1 MPVNWKA
8 ALEQVRAARPPGP
21 GCGAGPQPGSLRWL
35 EAELGRRGGNPAALR
50 NIVYRDT
57 GRPADK
63 AHLADILRELAAGAG
78 LTLDLDVPGVAAPL
92 PDELELLGRAKKRVY
107 KGFLAALRAGRAPR
121 MVVAGRA
128 GAGKTVLL
136 DHLSRALE
144 QSGVLV
150 TRLGLSGEVGDVLA
164 LAPVAGRS
172 FAALAERQR
181 AALLAVAPA
190 RGAWLV
196 RLAGE
201 LRFAGDPP
209 RGPGGEVVT
218 PGAWAAALL
227 LAAPPGVAV
236 LLALEDARGWPPDL
250 APVTELRPP
259 TQAEAQAYLMEKLG
273 LPRTAAGA
281 LARETGRNLD
291 RLTLLAGAE
300 AARGPEGETGPEPA
314 GAAGLAD
321 PDVCRL
327 AAAFAALDAAWP
339 DQVGGRP
346 HPGAAL
352 DAALGGALAQLP
364 LHARAHARPVPG
376 RPGEWQAASSLRA
389 LQPRLAPAAL
399 ETARLRLAGSAPE
412 VPGAYRVGALV
423 AGGDW
428 AGLRAWLLGT
438 PDDAQ
443 FLPPWWPVVRA
454 GSPPHG
460 REALARLVVSHYA
473 GRGEY
478 GHPQARDALFLLLAS
493 GEEGVRAWA
502 RVKLAESRLDA
513 GDPETAAAQL
523 AGPEVRLAL
532 SAQAPADLWTLSAQA
547 DALLVQGALA
557 RWRGDLAA
565 ATCAVHDP
573 RTARS
578 GARALLWRGLIA
590 KDAGRWA
597 EALADLRAVPDH
609 SPLLS
614 ARARYQ
620 EGDLRLRLGQPAAAR
635 ALLLEVAGRLE
646 QAGAP
651 PEEQARSLARAATAL
666 RRLGQPAGA
675 MRLLERALALV
686 PAAPPGSPGSGG
698 ADGVVR
704 ARLLS
709 EGVPVLLALNRH
721 GDALAQVAGA
731 LDLLGASGARRA
743 EAAYRVRRTVYRA
756 ALAYLT
762 RGLGRRYQH
771 PLLGAGR
778 DHPDLAHA
786 RTLLGGL
793 LRETGGAGDRE
804 QVLTFDLHLA
814 LALAEPDPEAALGH
828 ADRAL
833 AMTDHPYAG
842 AQAHAARAE
851 ASLRAGRS
859 GAVLADVNRA
869 HALLRRVGTDLGD
882 RPTAHADP
890 GLYAQLLTLEACALV
905 GAPDT
910 AGPDAAPPA
919 SSEVTLALDWLRA
932 ELRPPELAPFREAV
946 WREVG
951 AALERGG
958 RAQTVVPAAPWPL
971 RPGDVL
977 TVLEGRREPV
987 LAAGAAQDAG
997 DTPC

>member
-1 MPVNWKA
+1 MPVNWRA
-8 ALEQVRAARPPGP
+8 ALEQVRAAQPPGA
-21 GCGAGPQPGSLRWL
+21 GRGAGPQPGSLRWL

-50 NIVYRDT
+50 NIVYRDIGT
-57 GRPADK
+57 PADK
-63 AHLADILRELAAGAG
+63 ALLAGVLRELAAGVG
-78 LTLDLDVPGVAAPL
+78 LVLDLHAPEVTAPL

-107 KGFLAALRAGRAPR
+107 KGFLAAVRAGRAPR

-144 QSGVLV
+144 GSGVPV
-150 TRLGLSGEVGDVLA
+150 TRLNLSGEVEAVLA
-164 LAPVAGRS
+164 LPPVAGRS

-181 AALLAVAPA
+181 AAAAAMAPA

-196 RLAGE
+196 RVAGD

-209 RGPGGEVVT
+209 RGPGGEVAR
-218 PGAWAAALL
+218 PGAWAAALWA
-227 LAAPPGVAV
+227 AAPPGVAL
-236 LLALEDARGWPPDL
+236 LLALEDPRGWPAGL
-250 APVTELRPP
+250 AAVTELRPP

-273 LPRTAAGA
+273 LPRAAAAA

-300 AARGPEGETGPEPA
+300 AAGSPGGATPA
-314 GAAGLAD
+314 DAAGLAD
-321 PDVCRL
+321 PDICRL
-327 AAAFAALDAAWP
+327 AAAFAVLDRAWP
-339 DQVGGRP
+339 EPPDGQA
-346 HPGAAL
+346 HPQAAL
-352 DAALGGALAQLP
+352 DAALGEPLARLP
-364 LHARAHARPVPG
+364 LHARAQARPVAS
-376 RPGEWQAASSLRA
+376 RPGEWQAAPGLRT
-389 LQPRLAPAAL
+389 LWPRLAPAAL
-399 ETARLRLAGSAPE
+399 EAARLRLAQGAD
-412 VPGAYRVGALV
+412 VPGAYRVGALA

-428 AGLRAWLLGT
+428 TGLLAWLRSA
-438 PDDAQ
+438 PDDTQ
-443 FLPPWWPVVRA
+443 FVPPWWPVVRESA
-454 GSPPHG
+454 PLPLRGP
-460 REALARLVVSHYA
+460 LAQLVVAHYA

-478 GHPQARDALFLLLAS
+478 GHPQARDALFFLLAS
-493 GEEGVRAWA
+493 EEGGVRAWA
-502 RVKLAESRLDA
+502 RVKLAEGRLDA

-532 SAQAPADLWTLSAQA
+532 SAQAPADPWTLSAQA

-565 ATCAVHDP
+565 ATRAVHDP

-590 KDAGRWA
+590 KDAGRWT

-620 EGDLRLRLGQPAAAR
+620 EGDLLLRLGQPAAAR
-635 ALLLEVAGRLE
+635 DLLLDVAGRLGR
-646 QAGAP
+646 AGAP

-666 RRLGQPAGA
+666 RRLGDPAGA
-675 MRLLERALALV
+675 LRRLEEALTL
-686 PAAPPGSPGSGG
+686 AAPTGAGG
-698 ADGVVR
+698 PDGVVR

-709 EGVPVLLALNRH
+709 EGVPVLLALGRP
-721 GDALAQVAGA
+721 GDALAQVVAALELLRAAGT
-731 LDLLGASGARRA
+731 RRA

-771 PLLGAGR
+771 PLLGAGN

-786 RTLLGGL
+786 RALLGEL
-793 LRETGGAGDRE
+793 LREGSGASDRE

-814 LALAEPDPEAALGH
+814 LALAEPDPRAALAH
-828 ADRAL
+828 AGRAL

-851 ASLRAGRS
+851 AALRAGQP

-869 HALLRRVGTDLGD
+869 HALLRRVGTALGE
-882 RPTAHADP
+882 RVAHPDP
-890 GLYAQLLTLEACALV
+890 GLHAQLLTLEACAQA
-905 GAPDT
+905 GDPATDAPL
-910 AGPDAAPPA
+910 P
-919 SSEVTLALDWLRA
+919 LDWLRA
-932 ELRPPELAPFREAV
+932 ELAAPELTPFRKGV

-951 AALERGG
+951 AALERAG
-958 RAQTVVPAAPWPL
+958 RPTGVEAAHWPL
-971 RPGDVL
+971 RPGDLLAVW
-977 TVLEGRREPV
+977 EGRRGRGPDGAGEPDP
-987 LAAGAAQDAG
+987 APG
-997 DTPC
+997 TS

>member
-1 MPVNWKA
+1 MSVNWRG
-8 ALEQVRAARPPGP
+8 ALEQLRAARPPGAER
-21 GCGAGPQPGSLRWL
+21 GAGPQPGSLRWL

-57 GRPADK
+57 GTPADK
-63 AHLADILRELAAGAG
+63 ALLAGLLRELAAGMELA
-78 LTLDLDVPGVAAPL
+78 LDLHVPDVAAPL

-121 MVVAGRA
+121 VVVAGRA

-144 QSGVLV
+144 RGGVPV
-150 TRLGLSGEVGDVLA
+150 TRLNLSGEVGDGLA
-164 LAPVAGRS
+164 LPPVAGRS

-181 AALLAVAPA
+181 AAVAAVAPA

-196 RLAGE
+196 RVAGE

-209 RGPGGEVVT
+209 RGPGGAATT
-218 PGAWAAALL
+218 PGAWAAALWA
-227 LAAPPGVAV
+227 AAPPGVAL
-236 LLALEDARGWPPDL
+236 LLALEDPRGWPAEL
-250 APVTELRPP
+250 APVTGLRPP

-273 LPRTAAGA
+273 LPRAAAGA

-300 AARGPEGETGPEPA
+300 ATGPDPA
-314 GAAGLAD
+314 PDLAGLTD

-327 AAAFAALDAAWP
+327 AAAFAMLDGAWP
-339 DQVGGRP
+339 GDAGARP
-346 HPGAAL
+346 HPEAAL
-352 DAALGGALAQLP
+352 DAALGVPLARLP
-364 LHARAHARPVPG
+364 LHARVQARPVPG
-376 RPGEWQAASSLRA
+376 RPGEWQVAPALRA
-389 LQPRLAPAAL
+389 LRPRLAPAAL
-399 ETARLRLAGSAPE
+399 DAARERLSAPGTQ

-423 AGGDW
+423 TGGDW
-428 AGLRAWLLGT
+428 AGLRRWLLAA

-443 FLPPWWPVVRA
+443 FLPPWWPAVRA
-454 GSPPHG
+454 AAPSHG
-460 REALARLVVSHYA
+460 REPLARLVVAHYA

-478 GHPQARDALFLLLAS
+478 GHPQARDALFFLLAS
-493 GEEGVRAWA
+493 EEGGVRAWA

-523 AGPEVRLAL
+523 AEPEVRLAL
-532 SAQAPADLWTLSAQA
+532 SAQAPADPWTLAAQA

-565 ATCAVHDP
+565 ATRAVHDP
-573 RTARS
+573 RTAQS

-635 ALLLEVAGRLE
+635 ALLLEVAGRLDR
-646 QAGAP
+646 AGAP

-666 RRLGQPAGA
+666 RRLGDPAGA
-675 MRLLERALALV
+675 LRLLERALALV
-686 PAAPPGSPGSGG
+686 PGTSPGPGT
-698 ADGVVR
+698 DGVVR

-709 EGVPVLLALNRH
+709 EGVPVLLALNRP

-731 LDLLGASGARRA
+731 LDLLRASGARRA

-771 PLLGAGR
+771 PLLGAGLGAGLDAALEARR

-786 RTLLGGL
+786 RALLEGL
-793 LRETGGAGDRE
+793 LREGSGASDRE

-814 LALAEPDPEAALGH
+814 LALAEPDSEAALAH
-828 ADRAL
+828 AGRAL

-851 ASLRAGRS
+851 ARLRAGRPE
-859 GAVLADVNRA
+859 AVLADVNRA
-869 HALLRRVGTDLGD
+869 HALLRRVGADLGD
-882 RPTAHADP
+882 LTAAHPDP
-890 GLYAQLLTLEACALV
+890 GLHAQLLTLEACALA
-905 GAPDT
+905 GDPAETGT
-910 AGPDAAPPA
+910 AQ
-919 SSEVTLALDWLRA
+919 TLAWLRA
-932 ELRPPELAPFREAV
+932 ELAAPELAPFRDGV

-951 AALERGG
+951 AALERAG
-958 RAQTVVPAAPWPL
+958 QESVPSSPDWPL

-977 TVLEGRREPV
+977 AVLEARRGPAVGVASDAELEPDSV
-987 LAAGAAQDAG
+987 ADPVPGAF
-997 DTPC
+997 